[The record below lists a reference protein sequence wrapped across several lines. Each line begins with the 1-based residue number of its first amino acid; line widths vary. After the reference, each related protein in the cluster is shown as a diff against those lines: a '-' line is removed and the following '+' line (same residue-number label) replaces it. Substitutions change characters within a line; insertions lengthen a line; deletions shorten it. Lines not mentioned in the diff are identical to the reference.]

1 MVSIYIL
8 KLQDNKYYVGKTNHL
23 NFRLENHF
31 TGTGGSIWT
40 TKYYPIEIVEII
52 PNCDEFDEDKY
63 TKQTMMKYGIDNVRG
78 GSYTMVELLDWQL
91 KSLRQEFK
99 SANDQCF
106 ICESTSHFAAQCKIN
121 KYTTLNEIH
130 TDILLLQRQLA
141 DLIISIPI
149 ISNLKWTP
157 CNKRVVR
164 GASQELIEIHPGVVF
179 PNQSNNSMRNA
190 LNAWYESLSSPAK
203 IDSIYKPELACT
215 YSVQTCIYICYTIRK
230 QEEQRIIRLDPTI
243 KDNIQNLG
251 GNYSIVMNKIR
262 DDKQKYIDCLL
273 QKSMEFI

>member
-1 MVSIYIL
+1 MTSIYIL
-8 KLQDNKYYVGKTNHL
+8 KLQDDKYYVGKTNHL

-31 TGTGGSIWT
+31 TGTGSIWT

-106 ICESTSHFAAQCKIN
+106 ICESASHFSAQCKIN
-121 KYTTLNEIH
+121 KYTTLSEIH
-130 TDILLLQRQLA
+130 ADILQLQTQLA
-141 DLIISIPI
+141 DILNLIPI
-149 ISNLKWTP
+149 IWKLKWLV
-157 CNKRVVR
+157 CNK
-164 GASQELIEIHPGVVF
+164 SQELIEIQPGVVF
-179 PNQSNNSMRNA
+179 TKQSNCGYQMGNTLEKWHILQSSS
-190 LNAWYESLSSPAK
+190 SLK
-203 IDSIYKPELACT
+203 KTSIYKPELTCT
-215 YSVQTCIYICYTIRK
+215 YSMQTYIYICYTIRK
-230 QEEQRIIRLDPTI
+230 QEEQRLIHLDPTI
-243 KDNIQNLG
+243 KNDVQSLKG
-251 GNYSIVMNKIR
+251 DYSIVMNKIR

-273 QKSMEFI
+273 KKSMEFIP